1 MQIKFLIG
9 NGFDIGLGMKSRFSD
24 FFPVYI
30 QQAEGKEKTLKD
42 FAEEIDEHCEEWSYF
57 EEQLGKYASKFT
69 VDNKDVMREQVTD
82 FSAQFTQYLSQEENK
97 LNYDDGKIAST
108 MTKALTNFYS
118 LDNLAKGS
126 HEAVAGTMKKNPS
139 NGRMYNFLLFNYTDC
154 LEKCLAHFNERIV
167 QERNVAGIAVKDC
180 IGEILHIHG
189 KINECPIMGVND
201 KSQIENESL
210 AEDEEF
216 KSLFVKPEVNFE
228 LKTQVER
235 DGKQIIDNSDVICV
249 YGMSLGKTDK
259 LWWKKLV
266 EWLRADAKHQLV
278 IFLYDDKCATKTQ
291 FNIINRRTHTSNTL
305 KEYSEYQA
313 DDFEKLKQRIHI
325 AINKNIF
332 EMPLRIPEKKNVEQ
346 SEVKP
351 LKAKTFGLLSEALK
365 NENEWNYP
373 DIWPSDT
380 KSSMAQTVEELQ
392 KLLREPTTSLE
403 DEMKKWAL

>member
-1 MQIKFLIG
+1 MQITFLIG

-30 QQAEGKEKTLKD
+30 RQAEGKEKTLKD
-42 FAEEIDEHCEEWSYF
+42 FAEEIDEHRAEWSYF

-69 VDNKDVMREQVTD
+69 VDDKDVMREQVTD

-126 HEAVAGTMKKNPS
+126 HEAVAGTMKKSPS
-139 NGRMYNFLLFNYTDC
+139 NSRMYNFLLFNYTEC

-266 EWLRADAKHQLV
+266 EWLRVDAKHQLV
-278 IFLYDDKCATKTQ
+278 IFLYDDECATKTQ

-313 DDFEKLKQRIHI
+313 DDFDKLKQRIHI

-332 EMPLRIPEKKNVEQ
+332 EMPLRIPEKKNE
-346 SEVKP
+346 SKE
-351 LKAKTFGLLSEALK
+351 KAKTSDDYSIHTLSNIMNYYEMPKYNYDDILK
-365 NENEWNYP
+365 E
-373 DIWPSDT
+373 T
-380 KSSMAQTVEELQ
+380 EELRE
-392 KLLREPTTSLE
+392 LLDKPVVSLE
-403 DEMKKWAL
+403 EEIKKRAQ